1 MADFREILEFWFSDQ
16 TRPRWF
22 VKEAEFDAAI
32 RSRFESTLRAAAA
45 GGHRDWLDAPEGALA
60 LVILLD
66 QFPRNIYRG
75 TARAFATDGLAREI
89 ADLATQRGFDL
100 MAPQDRRIFFYLPFE
115 HSENLADQ
123 DRAIALMRER
133 IGVART
139 IDYALKHRVVIARFG
154 RFPHRNAALGRP
166 TTPDEAEFLKGPD
179 SSF

>member
-1 MADFREILEFWFSDQ
+1 MADFSGILDFWFGDWA
-16 TRPRWF
+16 RPRWF
-22 VKEAEFDAAI
+22 VKEAAFDEAI
-32 RSRFESTLRAAAA
+32 RLRFESTLRAAAA
-45 GGHRDWLDAPEGALA
+45 GDFRDWRDAAESALA

-75 TARAFATDGLAREI
+75 TARAFAWDEQAREA

-100 MAPQDRRIFFYLPFE
+100 MVAPDRRIFFYLPFE

-123 DRAIALMRER
+123 DRAIALVRER
-133 IGVART
+133 IGEARL
-139 IDYALKHRVVIARFG
+139 IDYALKHRVIVARFG

-166 TTPDEAEFLKGPD
+166 TTPEEADFLKGPD